1 MSEIIINLKFAFFY
15 IFDQYRG
22 YRMRLFFLLFLAV
35 LGAHARTDT
44 FTQTIR
50 GRVTDKATDA
60 PLPSANVVILD
71 STRLLGASTDRD
83 GQFRIE
89 NAPTGRVT
97 LKTMY
102 MGYNPVVLRNIL
114 VHPGKEVVL
123 NIQMGE
129 NVMQMDEISVK
140 ADLDFTPINEM
151 ATVSARQFSVEE
163 TEKYAGSRGDVARM
177 ASNYAGVA
185 FSNDARNDI
194 VIRGNTPS
202 MLLWRLNG
210 IDIPNPN
217 HFAMEGTTGGPVGM
231 LNNNTLSNSDFFTG
245 AFPAEYGNALSGV
258 FDLSLRNGNNE
269 QYEFLGQ
276 VGFNGF
282 EFGAEGPFSQQKRS
296 SFLINYRYSTLDV
309 MDKLGMDMGTGG
321 VPEYQDLTL
330 HLVFPTQN
338 GVWDLFGLWGISEI
352 AILDS
357 KREGDNLYSPGGQ
370 DLYNGSGLGVAGI
383 SYTHFHS
390 KNASSQLQLS
400 GLYQH
405 SWTDI
410 YDLEQAGRQRSLDDD
425 YIESRLSLS
434 YTFNHKLNNRISS
447 ESGLKYERLAVN
459 LDGRYYDFVDN
470 RFYSY
475 FKDRVDIDKGPGYW
489 QTYSQWQHKFTD
501 ATVINAGLNA
511 SYFSLNDSRSVEPRL
526 GLSQSLSPTDK
537 LSLAYGLHSRR
548 QQLLAYYFI
557 DSEDGDTTPMNKDLD
572 YTRAHHLVLGYDKRL
587 SVHLRLKIEAYLQ
600 SLYDIPVER
609 TLSSYSMINTGSEF
623 NIDLHDN
630 MVNQGTARNSG
641 VEVTLERFFDKGL
654 YYLFTGSL
662 FDSRY
667 QGSDKITRDT
677 HFDNNFVSNF
687 LIGKEFRLS
696 QKHTLFIDAKVA
708 WAGGNR
714 YTPIDLDESRR
725 TGDMTYIEDKAF
737 SKQYPNYFKMDIKLG
752 YRKSSANIT
761 QEWMFYVEN
770 VTDHNNVLLYY
781 FDDDSGNIQ
790 TNYQLGLFPMMQY
803 RIYF

>member
-1 MSEIIINLKFAFFY
+1 
-15 IFDQYRG
+15 
-22 YRMRLFFLLFLAV
+22 MRLFLLLILSVTTGFAQ
-35 LGAHARTDT
+35 ADT

-50 GRVTDKATDA
+50 GQVTDKTTNA
-60 PLPSANVVILD
+60 PLPSANVIIMD
-71 STRLLGASTDRD
+71 SSRSLGASTDQNGR
-83 GQFRIE
+83 FNIE

-97 LKTMY
+97 LKAMY
-102 MGYNPVVLRNIL
+102 MGYTPVVLRNIL

-123 NIQMGE
+123 NIQMLE
-129 NVMQMDEISVK
+129 NILKLDEISVK
-140 ADLDFTPINEM
+140 ADLEFTPINEM

-210 IDIPNPN
+210 VDIPNPN

-231 LNNNTLSNSDFFTG
+231 LNNNTLNNSDFFTG
-245 AFPAEYGNALSGV
+245 AFPAEYGNAMSGV

-282 EFGAEGPFSQQKRS
+282 EFGAEGPFSKNSRS
-296 SFLINYRYSTLDV
+296 SFLLNYRYSTLDV
-309 MDKLGMDMGTGG
+309 MDKLGVDMGTGG

-338 GVWDLFGLWGISEI
+338 GVWDLFGLWGTSGIS
-352 AILDS
+352 ILDS
-357 KREGDNLYSPGGQ
+357 KRDGDNLYSPGGQ
-370 DLYNGSGLGVAGI
+370 DLYNGSSLAVAGL
-383 SYTHFHS
+383 SYTYFHN
-390 KNASSQLQLS
+390 KNTSSRLQVS

-410 YDLEQAGRQRSLDDD
+410 FDLKQSGRQRSLNDD

-434 YTFNHKLNNRISS
+434 YAFNKKHSSRLSS
-447 ESGLKYERLAVN
+447 ESGLSYDRLAVN
-459 LDGRYYDFVDN
+459 LDGRYYDFDDE

-475 FKDRVDIDKGPGYW
+475 FKDRIDLEAGPGYW
-489 QTYSQWQHKFTD
+489 QAYSQWQYKFTK

-511 SYFSLNDSRSVEPRL
+511 SYFTLNSSRSLEPRI
-526 GLSQSLSPTDK
+526 GISQSLSATDK

-548 QQLLAYYFI
+548 QQLLTYYFF
-557 DSEDGDTTPMNKDLD
+557 DSEDGNPTPMNRDLD

-587 SVHLRLKIEAYLQ
+587 SEHLRLKVEAYLQ

-609 TLSSYSMINTGSEF
+609 TPSSYSLINTGSEF
-623 NIDLHDN
+623 NINLHDN
-630 MVNQGTARNSG
+630 MINQGTARNTG
-641 VEVTLERFFDKGL
+641 LEVTLERFLDNGL

-667 QGSDKITRDT
+667 QGSDEITRDT
-677 HFDNNFVSNF
+677 HFNNNFVTNV

-696 QKHTLFIDAKVA
+696 QKHTLFFDTKIA

-714 YTPIDLDESRR
+714 YTPIDLEASRR
-725 TGDMTYIEDKAF
+725 TGDMTTIKEKAF
-737 SKQYPNYFKMDIKLG
+737 SKQFPNYFKTDIKIG
-752 YRKSSANIT
+752 YRQSSKHIT

-770 VTDHNNVLLYY
+770 VTNHDNVLMYY
-781 FDDDSGNIQ
+781 FDEDTGTIK
-790 TNYQLGLFPMMQY
+790 TNYQLGVFPMMQY